1 MASSQFE
8 TQTTLTG
15 LFKDVYESKI
25 VNLVPES
32 SHMQKRIKF
41 VENDKREGKIL
52 HQPVLLSL
60 PSGLTFGVGAV
71 ALNNP
76 IASTMG
82 DAQISGAGM
91 TLADRITYDV
101 AAKAASGGERA
112 FIEATELIVDALTQ
126 SMSKFIEIELMWG
139 NSGLGTMGQAS
150 VSANL
155 TATTGTMTIDA
166 AEWAAGIWSGLENM
180 AIDVYTGGAAG
191 QQTGITKVNTNA
203 AITVTAVNASTRVV
217 TISGNA
223 ADITAVTTTNAAVA
237 QQIYPYNSVG
247 NEMNGYYVILSN
259 AGTLF
264 NINAAT
270 YALWQSNTYGFG
282 STAANFGKIQS
293 MIALATARGLMEDV
307 IVWLNPTTYAN
318 IVTSQAGARRYD
330 SSYKTKE
337 LENGAESL
345 SFWGP
350 NGKIELVPHIFM
362 KQGYMFALPLKRC
375 SRTGAT
381 DLTFTLPGMPGEFF
395 LQLPGYTAYEL
406 RCYTLQAAFLNSPAK
421 AVLGNLIVNQ

>member
-1 MASSQFE
+1 MAQSQFE

-15 LFKDVYESKI
+15 LFKDVYEDKV

-32 SHMQKRIKF
+32 SVLQKRIKF
-41 VENDKREGKIL
+41 VENDKREGRIL
-52 HQPVLLSL
+52 HQPVLLAL

-101 AAKAASGGERA
+101 AAKAAAGGTRA
-112 FIEATELIVDALTQ
+112 FVEATELIVDALTQ

-139 NSGLGTMGQAS
+139 ASTLGTLGQSS
-150 VSANL
+150 VNTGSG
-155 TATTGTMTIDA
+155 TTGTFTIDA
-166 AEWAAGIWSGLENM
+166 AEWATGIWGGLENM
-180 AIDVYTGGAAG
+180 SIDVYSTSG
-191 QQTGITKVNTNA
+191 TVKINTVA
-203 AITVTAVNASTRVV
+203 AIVITAVNPSTRV
-217 TISGNA
+217 ISYSGNA
-223 ADITAVTTTNAAVA
+223 SDVTAIGALSSTAL
-237 QQIYPYNSVG
+237 QLYPYLAVG
-247 NEMNGYYVILSN
+247 NEMSGFYNILSN
-259 AGTLF
+259 VGSLF
-264 NINAAT
+264 NINAGT
-270 YALWQSNTYGFG
+270 YALWQANTYSFG

-293 MIALATARGLMEDV
+293 EVALATARGLMEDV
-307 IVWLNPTTYAN
+307 AVFVNPTTFAN

-330 SSYKTKE
+330 SSYKNKE
-337 LENGAESL
+337 MENGTQGL
-345 SFWGP
+345 TFWGP

-362 KQGYMFALPLKRC
+362 KQGYNFVLPLKRC
-375 SRTGAT
+375 QRTGAT

-406 RCYTLQAAFLNSPAK
+406 RCYTLQAAFLNSPYK
-421 AVLGNLIVNQ
+421 GVLGTGIVNQ

>member
-1 MASSQFE
+1 MAQSQFE

-15 LFKDVYESKI
+15 LFKDVYEDKI

-32 SHMQKRIKF
+32 SVFQKRIKF
-41 VENDKREGKIL
+41 VENDKREGRLL
-52 HQPVLLSL
+52 HQPVLLAL

-101 AAKAASGGERA
+101 AAKAAAGGVRA
-112 FIEATELIVDALTQ
+112 FVEATELIVDALTQ

-139 NSGLGTMGQAS
+139 SSSLGTLGQSS
-150 VSANL
+150 VNTGSG
-155 TATTGTMTIDA
+155 TTITLTIDT
-166 AEWAAGIWSGLENM
+166 AEWATGIWGGLENM
-180 AIDVYTGGAAG
+180 SIDLYVTSG
-191 QQTGITKVNTNA
+191 TVKVNSTA
-203 AITVTAVNASTRVV
+203 AVIITSVNPSTRVI
-217 TISGNA
+217 TCSANS
-223 ADITAVTTTNAAVA
+223 ADATTVNNSYTSTAI
-237 QQIYPYNSVG
+237 QIYPYLAVG
-247 NEMNGYYVILSN
+247 NEMSGFYTILAN
-259 AGTLF
+259 TGNLF
-264 NINAAT
+264 NINAST
-270 YALWQSNTYGFG
+270 YALWQANTYDFV

-293 MIALATARGLMEDV
+293 MVALATARGLMEDV
-307 IVWLNPTTYAN
+307 AVFVNPTTFAN

-330 SSYKTKE
+330 SSYKNKE
-337 LENGAESL
+337 MENGSQGL
-345 SFWGP
+345 TFWGP

-362 KQGYMFALPLKRC
+362 KQGYCFALPLKRC
-375 SRTGAT
+375 QRTGAT

-406 RCYTLQAAFLNSPAK
+406 RCYTLQAAFLNSPYK
-421 AVLGNLIVNQ
+421 GVLGKNIVNQ

>member
-1 MASSQFE
+1 MAQSQFE

-15 LFKDVYESKI
+15 LFKDVYEDKI

-32 SHMQKRIKF
+32 SILQKRIKF
-41 VENDKREGKIL
+41 VENDKREGRIL
-52 HQPVLLSL
+52 HQPVLLAL

-101 AAKAASGGERA
+101 AAKAASGGVRA
-112 FIEATELIVDALTQ
+112 FVEATELIVDALTQ

-139 NSGLGTMGQAS
+139 ASTLGTLGQSS
-150 VSANL
+150 VNTGSG
-155 TATTGTMTIDA
+155 TTVTFTIDS
-166 AEWAAGIWSGLENM
+166 AEWATGIWGGLENM
-180 AIDVYTGGAAG
+180 SIDVY
-191 QQTGITKVNTNA
+191 QTSGSSKVNTNA
-203 AITVTAVNASTRVV
+203 PVIISSINPQTRVITATANSSDATTINGLAST
-217 TISGNA
+217 A
-223 ADITAVTTTNAAVA
+223 L
-237 QQIYPYNSVG
+237 QLYPYLAVG
-247 NEMNGYYVILSN
+247 NEMSGFYTILSN
-259 AGTLF
+259 TGNLF
-264 NINAAT
+264 NINAST
-270 YALWQSNTYGFG
+270 YALWQANTYSFG

-293 MIALATARGLMEDV
+293 MVALATARGLTEDV
-307 IVWLNPTTYAN
+307 AVFVNPTTFAN

-330 SSYKTKE
+330 SSYKNKE
-337 LENGAESL
+337 MENGSSGL
-345 SFWGP
+345 TFWGP

-362 KQGYMFALPLKRC
+362 KQGYCFTLPLKRC
-375 SRTGAT
+375 QRTGAT

-406 RCYTLQAAFLNSPAK
+406 RCYTLQAAFLNSPYK
-421 AVLGNLIVNQ
+421 GVLGTGIVNQ